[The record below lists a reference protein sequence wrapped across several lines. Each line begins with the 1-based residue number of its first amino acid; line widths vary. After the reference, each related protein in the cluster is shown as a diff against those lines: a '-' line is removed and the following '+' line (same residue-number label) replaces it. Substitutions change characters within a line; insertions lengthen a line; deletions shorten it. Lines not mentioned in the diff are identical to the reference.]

1 MSGRKERI
9 RNGIDRSS
17 KSKARLPESNLNA
30 RTDEIRSA
38 LDKHGPLH
46 CRAVVP
52 AYAAKDFHNGCYP
65 PWYVAHVD
73 PDMVSDEALARLAD
87 SFADEQGYLFHPT
100 DGLSAFIRFLEQ
112 EHGYIGLFTYHD
124 GYCRLDGPEAD
135 DE

>member
-1 MSGRKERI
+1 MSGRKESI

-17 KSKARLPESNLNA
+17 KSKARPPESELNA

-73 PDMVSDEALARLAD
+73 QTWSATRRSPGSRT
-87 SFADEQGYLFHPT
+87 PT
-100 DGLSAFIRFLEQ
+100 PKTRATCSIRQ
-112 EHGYIGLFTYHD
+112 MG
-124 GYCRLDGPEAD
+124 
-135 DE
+135 